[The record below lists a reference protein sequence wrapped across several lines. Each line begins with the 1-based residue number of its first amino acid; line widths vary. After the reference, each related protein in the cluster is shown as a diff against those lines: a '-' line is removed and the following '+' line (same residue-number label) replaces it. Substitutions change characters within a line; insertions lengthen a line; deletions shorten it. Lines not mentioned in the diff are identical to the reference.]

1 MKLIAGLMKY
11 EVREGEQY
19 GKPIKLERATFR
31 SIDCVRCLDKQVFS
45 YVSGI
50 NFSIYM
56 LNFNLKCLIYI
67 CYACRL
73 VRPD

>member
-50 NFSIYM
+50 NFSIYT
-56 LNFNLKCLIYI
+56 I
-67 CYACRL
+67 
-73 VRPD
+73 